1 MSRRSQFDLLR
12 VLTAPRGSGHSACV
26 WPTLFHS
33 ELPLRCLRSIVK
45 LKCPDPHLLPS
56 GHRTCCSPSAPR
68 PDMRPCAAPCS
79 GGNPDPSLTPHAP
92 ACPQHPH
99 PRVSPIRVSC
109 PSHAQRDPPKV
120 SHVTL
125 LPRPCRERR
134 RLHRGPWGSAW
145 PGPRLPPPPL
155 RSAVPESLWP
165 RLLLPPPEAPG
176 SSRLPCPVSP
186 PGASSGPAPSFSVP
200 AWLLTF
206 TCVCVDRRA
215 ATAPVFAL
223 HPEVRAAPPSPRL
236 RPAPAPAVPDAGPR
250 GLSAGGSSSESP
262 PPPARPLLPA
272 PPAPERTASQ
282 GSVLLAR
289 TFADACWVN
298 KSERLKSA
306 RTSGPGRERTP
317 SPGGG
322 RHGGTRLSAAR
333 RAGVPLRVTAC
344 SEPRGRGGETGRAPQ

>member
-26 WPTLFHS
+26 RPTLFHS

-79 GGNPDPSLTPHAP
+79 GGNPDHSLTPHAP

-99 PRVSPIRVSC
+99 SHVSPIRVSC

-262 PPPARPLLPA
+262 PPPPRSAAAPGSARPRAHGLPGQRPACPDIRRRLLG
-272 PPAPERTASQ
+272 EQIRTAEKRPR
-282 GSVLLAR
+282 VRAR
-289 TFADACWVN
+289 AGTDAI
-298 KSERLKSA
+298 A
-306 RTSGPGRERTP
+306 
-317 SPGGG
+317 G

-333 RAGVPLRVTAC
+333 RAGVPLRVKAC